1 MFWWISEATESVE
14 FHKKD
19 SMDDQVLHIFLIPVN
34 ILKDIAV
41 SICLSAWHNLF
52 LQLEIYSEE
61 HMQYY
66 KQT

>member
-41 SICLSAWHNLF
+41 SICLSA
-52 LQLEIYSEE
+52 
-61 HMQYY
+61 
-66 KQT
+66 